1 MSSSRGLTGQ
11 FSDALMEVL
20 MTRYLKRLSRAVGL
34 AAIALAATGPHAL
47 AQSAPNLKPGFW
59 EESMERMASPD
70 GPGAAA
76 MKEAQA
82 ALANLPPEQRRMM
95 EKMMA
100 DQGVSLTS
108 NGGGVK
114 VTQKT
119 CIRPERAS
127 LDRIAGMPEGCSVS
141 YTRRRDAW
149 SVTGRCEA
157 RDGQPASQAVGIV
170 TLEGSTAY
178 SGDFTMTQ
186 QGVDGAGPVK
196 VKTRGR
202 WISEGCSAVKP
213 D

>member
-1 MSSSRGLTGQ
+1 
-11 FSDALMEVL
+11 
-20 MTRYLKRLSRAVGL
+20 MTRYPKRLSVALGL
-34 AAIALAATGPHAL
+34 AAIGLAATGPIAL
-47 AQSAPNLKPGFW
+47 AQSAPNLKPGLW
-59 EESMERMASPD
+59 EESMERVTSPD

-76 MKEAQA
+76 MKQA
-82 ALANLPPEQRRMM
+82 LSGLANLPPEQRRMM

-100 DQGVSLTS
+100 DQGVSLDAS
-108 NGGGVK
+108 GGGVK

-119 CIRPERAS
+119 CIPPERTRF
-127 LDRIAGMPEGCSVS
+127 DRIAGVPEACRMG
-141 YTRRRDAW
+141 YTRRGDAW
-149 SVTGRCEA
+149 SANGRCEA
-157 RDGQPASQAVGIV
+157 RDGQPASQLEGVV

-202 WISEGCSAVKP
+202 WLSADCGAVKP

>member
-1 MSSSRGLTGQ
+1 
-11 FSDALMEVL
+11 
-20 MTRYLKRLSRAVGL
+20 MTRYLIKLSSVLSL
-34 AAIALAATGPHAL
+34 AAIALATTGPLAL
-47 AQSAPNLKPGFW
+47 AQSAPNLKPGLW
-59 EESMERMASPD
+59 EESMERMASPE

-100 DQGVSLTS
+100 DQGVSLDS

-119 CIRPERAS
+119 CIRPERAGF
-127 LDRIAGMPEGCSVS
+127 DRIAGMPEGCRVS
-141 YTRRRDAW
+141 YTRKGDAW
-149 SVTGRCEA
+149 SASGRCEA
-157 RDGQPASQAVGIV
+157 RDGQPASQLEGVV

-178 SGDFTMTQ
+178 SGDFAITQ
-186 QGVDGAGPVK
+186 QGADGAGPVK

-202 WISEGCSAVKP
+202 WLSADCGAVKS